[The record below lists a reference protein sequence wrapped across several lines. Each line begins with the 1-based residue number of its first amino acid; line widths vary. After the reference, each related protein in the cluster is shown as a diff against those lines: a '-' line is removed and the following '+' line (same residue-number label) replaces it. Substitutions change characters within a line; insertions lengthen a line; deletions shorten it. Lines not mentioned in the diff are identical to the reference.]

1 VKTDAAETG
10 DIEMSIKTRWQ
21 FGALAVLM
29 ALAMGAGADDRSA
42 YNRRAAEEDVA
53 LFHALDHNAD
63 GAVARTEAAGD
74 INFLPRFDAM
84 EVDMD
89 GIVTRAEL
97 QRYIEQHYGISPSAS
112 AGSR

>member
-1 VKTDAAETG
+1 
-10 DIEMSIKTRWQ
+10 MSIKSRWQ
-21 FGALAVLM
+21 FAALAVLM
-29 ALAMGAGADDRSA
+29 ALAMSAGADDKSD
-42 YNRRAAEEDVA
+42 YNFRAAGEDA
-53 LFHALDHNAD
+53 SLFHALDRNAD
-63 GAVARTEAAGD
+63 GAVSRLEARSD
-74 INFLPRFDAM
+74 INFLPRFDDM